1 MIYPIEYLKN
11 GMALVAI
18 PQGQKGPNSVG
29 WNKPENA
36 ITDPTVAAGLK
47 ENVGLAHAYNPL
59 GPTMALDIDDLTLAR
74 EWLKAR
80 GIILDDYFDADDGV
94 QIKSGKL
101 GRAKFLFRL
110 PSGVKP
116 MRTVQIKDPATGN
129 MILEF
134 RCASATGL
142 TVQDVLPPSIHPDTG
157 QPYTWGG
164 KGDWRNLPIIPKPLL
179 DVWEAELSPVA
190 SPNPNLA
197 NTTIIQKPVIQ
208 LDPSTIQHL
217 RSAILSMRADDHS
230 LWVKNGMALKEL
242 GEVGRSIWM
251 EWSLTSPKSLDGN
264 GPLDVAKTWDSFKP
278 TKIGYKFV
286 FAEAQ
291 RRGWVNPMTSF
302 PPASGETVVIGDWG
316 APKPLPNALRN
327 VKALDPK
334 LLPSSIRSAAS
345 DIAERLSCPID
356 YVAVSILVGAGAIIG
371 NRIGILPKQ
380 YDESWEV
387 YPVLWGGIVGP
398 PGSMKTPVQLETM
411 KPLRHLEEQENLQYA
426 NALSQYHVDKKRYER
441 DLAEFKAG
449 KLKDLPPEPAEP
461 KKPRLVVHDVTYQ
474 ALGVILAANPHGVL
488 IHGDELSGLLQS
500 LDAPGQE
507 AARGFYLTG
516 WGGSGNYTFDR
527 IGRGSIRLKNYT
539 LSLFGGFQPDKIKH
553 YVRGAQSGSSQ
564 NDGLLQ
570 RFQLIVWPDLATDFD
585 LVDRAPNKA
594 ALERLNRAMLNLRGA
609 HPTAPTNSVG
619 ARLLHFDEDAQVMFN
634 DWYVKNEQ
642 LLRNGTLGISEQSH
656 LAKYRSLIPA
666 LALLFHLLD
675 AHEGEVCSSCLER
688 ALQFALYLKSHALR
702 LYGAV
707 NREDFASAQAL
718 ANAIKAGKLQ
728 SGFSHFDLYSK
739 GWRDLSDL
747 PSAKNAVDSLIELGW
762 LKEKTT
768 ETGGRPKISFE
779 INPACML

>member
-1 MIYPIEYLKN
+1 MSLTHEYVAN

-18 PQGQKGPNSVG
+18 PSRLKGPLSVG
-29 WNKPENA
+29 WNKQDSV
-36 ITDPTVAAGLK
+36 ITDPMVASSLT
-47 ENVGLAHAYNPL
+47 ENVGLAHAYNPS
-59 GPTMALDIDDLTLAR
+59 GPTMALDIDDLPMAKD
-74 EWLKAR
+74 WLKER
-80 GIILDDYFDADDGV
+80 GIDLDAYFAADDGV
-94 QIKSGKL
+94 QIVSGKQ

-110 PSGVKP
+110 PPGIKP
-116 MRTVQIKDPATGN
+116 IRTVQIKDPKTGD
-129 MILEF
+129 MVLEF
-134 RCASATGL
+134 RCASANGL
-142 TVQDVLPPSIHPDTG
+142 TVQDVLPPSIHPETRA
-157 QPYTWGG
+157 PYEWGG
-164 KGDWRNLPIIPKPLL
+164 KGDWRNIPTIPSDLL
-179 DVWEAELSPVA
+179 KVWQDQLGSP
-190 SPNPNLA
+190 SPSGPGPS
-197 NTTIIQKPVIQ
+197 TIMTKPVIEVDAQ
-208 LDPSTIQHL
+208 TIQHL
-217 RSAILSMRADDHS
+217 RSATLSMRSDDHS
-230 LWVKNGMALKEL
+230 LWVKVGMALKEL
-242 GEVGRSIWM
+242 GEVGRGIWM

-264 GPLDVAKTWDSFKP
+264 GPLDVAKTWDGFKP
-278 TKIGYKFV
+278 TQIGYKFV

-291 RRGWVNPMTSF
+291 RRGWVNPMTTF
-302 PPASGETVVIGDWG
+302 PPAPGETVVIGDWG
-316 APKPLPNALRN
+316 APKPLPNALRT

-334 LLPSSIRSAAS
+334 LLPSTIRSAAS

-426 NALSQYHVDKKRYER
+426 SALSQYQVAKKRYER
-441 DLAEFKAG
+441 DLADFKSG
-449 KLKDLPPEPAEP
+449 KTKELPPEPAEP
-461 KKPRLVVHDVTYQ
+461 KKPRLVVNDVTYQ
-474 ALGVILAANPHGVL
+474 ALGVILDANPRGVL

-527 IGRGSIRLKNYT
+527 IGRGSIRLKNYA

-570 RFQLIVWPDLATDFD
+570 RFQLIVWPDLDTDFN

-594 ALERLNRAMLNLRGA
+594 ALERLNRAMLNLRDA
-609 HPTAPTNSVG
+609 HPHASKNLVG
-619 ARLLHFDEDAQVMFN
+619 ARLLHFDEDAQAIFN
-634 DWYVKNEQ
+634 NWYVQNEQ
-642 LLRNGTLGISEQSH
+642 LLRNGTLGLSEQSH

-675 AHEGEVCSSCLER
+675 AHEGEVCSSCLNR
-688 ALQFALYLKSHALR
+688 AIQFALYLKSHAMR

-718 ANAIKAGKLQ
+718 ATAIKSGKLR
-728 SGFSHFDLYSK
+728 SGFSLFDLYSK
-739 GWRDLSDL
+739 GWRDLSDQT
-747 PSAKNAVDSLIELGW
+747 SAKNAVDNLLELGW
-762 LKEKTT
+762 LKEKSA
-768 ETGGRPKISFE
+768 ETGGRPKIIYE
-779 INPACML
+779 INPACMN